1 MANEDSQGKS
11 GVGPLP
17 SSPLIRALD
26 ALDRG
31 GGLTVDDVVS
41 CGKHSAAL
49 FEDVTSSL
57 SLYTWGKTTNLA
69 LGYGQFS
76 HNADQNRA
84 RQVVLPKEEV
94 PSSVSCSAFHTVC
107 VCELGHVAVWGFGQG
122 YRLATGDDQSR
133 VDPVLIDPGRFC
145 GVPITKALASVDNSM
160 FLDAEGHTYLA
171 GSNKFGQCG
180 RSLHVDV
187 CKTPAIVKHFVSPCS
202 DIAIGDKHCLAVDA
216 DTHLV
221 WAWGDNSAG
230 QLGVDFTQAS
240 VEPQIVSRLKGV
252 GRVFA
257 NGTLSAALRGNGSE
271 LYVWGGGV
279 CPLPTRVKVE
289 ATTEGKAGDDG
300 WTVQAISGAVLVS
313 IALPRGSNRILL
325 LSAVGDLY
333 TADLPIVKESK
344 LQGGHS
350 LVARCAHRFG
360 ADVTAHS
367 VCIFGDQCLVQ
378 MEDGRILASRLRDL
392 TQWVDAGTEVG
403 AGQAVAISG
412 SPGHA
417 VALVKANLPIIPRGS
432 PGRVPGL
439 QVLAQCQ
446 LARSSIGIGSAL
458 KAANELCVVDP
469 LACGFVRFP
478 LLVDYCVVTLL
489 CNILLLHAK
498 SPDVVERLLKCL
510 SPLLKRVVERRERG
524 ELSLFHRRPFE
535 RPADILGG
543 LLSKEAIV
551 EHMERHMAV
560 SQGEEVSVEVAEE
573 KPEENKRRTSCG
585 VGGSLKS
592 LEIRQQKRL
601 DKVVKQ
607 QEVIT
612 EGVRRA
618 SASGSHQWKEVQ
630 STAHAKSP
638 RAIHPV
644 APTAPRAQ
652 PDPVMRSPR
661 QRSVSDV
668 SDSGPQPRTP
678 TLGDFIFAGK
688 RISQAQQRSCPWASP
703 PKQRSEKRLSEVIEE
718 QRASS
723 SSSSSSSSRP
733 NDRCSW
739 GMDVTP
745 GVRRPSA
752 LAAVMEEERAA
763 QEAVRLV
770 EEFERSER
778 EARRLAALEE
788 AAAVREQPHRPRPW
802 HQHDQGDHRRH
813 GKGKGKGRAKGRWSG
828 NPLAATERV

>member
-1 MANEDSQGKS
+1 
-11 GVGPLP
+11 
-17 SSPLIRALD
+17 
-26 ALDRG
+26 
-31 GGLTVDDVVS
+31 
-41 CGKHSAAL
+41 
-49 FEDVTSSL
+49 
-57 SLYTWGKTTNLA
+57 
-69 LGYGQFS
+69 
-76 HNADQNRA
+76 
-84 RQVVLPKEEV
+84 
-94 PSSVSCSAFHTVC
+94 
-107 VCELGHVAVWGFGQG
+107 
-122 YRLATGDDQSR
+122 
-133 VDPVLIDPGRFC
+133 
-145 GVPITKALASVDNSM
+145 
-160 FLDAEGHTYLA
+160 
-171 GSNKFGQCG
+171 
-180 RSLHVDV
+180 
-187 CKTPAIVKHFVSPCS
+187 
-202 DIAIGDKHCLAVDA
+202 
-216 DTHLV
+216 
-221 WAWGDNSAG
+221 
-230 QLGVDFTQAS
+230 
-240 VEPQIVSRLKGV
+240 
-252 GRVFA
+252 
-257 NGTLSAALRGNGSE
+257 
-271 LYVWGGGV
+271 
-279 CPLPTRVKVE
+279 
-289 ATTEGKAGDDG
+289 
-300 WTVQAISGAVLVS
+300 
-313 IALPRGSNRILL
+313 
-325 LSAVGDLY
+325 
-333 TADLPIVKESK
+333 
-344 LQGGHS
+344 
-350 LVARCAHRFG
+350 
-360 ADVTAHS
+360 
-367 VCIFGDQCLVQ
+367 

-403 AGQAVAISG
+403 VGQAVAISG

-417 VALVKANLPIIPRGS
+417 VALVKANLPIIPRES

-439 QVLAQCQ
+439 QALAQCQ

-478 LLVDYCVVTLL
+478 LLVDYCLVTLL
-489 CNILLLHAK
+489 CNILLLYAK
-498 SPDVVERLLKCL
+498 SPDVVVRLLKCI

-524 ELSLFHRRPFE
+524 ELSLFHRGPFE

-543 LLSKEAIV
+543 LLSREAVV

-560 SQGEEVSVEVAEE
+560 SQGEEVAVETAEE
-573 KPEENKRRTSCG
+573 KPEENRRRTSSG
-585 VGGSLKS
+585 VGGSLES

-612 EGVRRA
+612 VGVRRA

-644 APTAPRAQ
+644 APPTLRAQ
-652 PDPVMRSPR
+652 PDPVVLSPR
-661 QRSVSDV
+661 QRAVSDV

-678 TLGDFIFAGK
+678 TLGDFIFAGT
-688 RISQAQQRSCPWASP
+688 RISQAQPRSCPWASP

-788 AAAVREQPHRPRPW
+788 AAAVREQPHRPRPR
-802 HQHDQGDHRRH
+802 HHHDQGDHRRH
-813 GKGKGKGRAKGRWSG
+813 GKGKGKGRGKGRWSG

>member
-1 MANEDSQGKS
+1 MANSQGKS

-17 SSPLIRALD
+17 SSPLVRALD

-31 GGLTVDDVVS
+31 EGLTVEDVVS
-41 CGKHSAAL
+41 CSKHSAAL

-76 HNADQNRA
+76 HSADQNRA

-107 VCELGHVAVWGFGQG
+107 VCESGHVAVWGFGQG

-160 FLDAEGHTYLA
+160 FLDAEGHTYLV

-180 RSLHVDV
+180 RSLHLDV

-279 CPLPTRVKVE
+279 CPLPTRVRVE

-300 WTVQAISGAVLVS
+300 WTVQAISGAVFVS
-313 IALPRGSNRILL
+313 IALPRGSNRIVL

-333 TADLPIVKESK
+333 TVDLPTVKESK

-360 ADVTAHS
+360 ADVTAHTA
-367 VCIFGDQCLVQ
+367 CIFGDQCLVQ

-392 TQWVDAGTEVG
+392 TQWLDAGTEVG
-403 AGQAVAISG
+403 VGQAVAISG

-417 VALVKANLPIIPRGS
+417 VALVKANLPIIPRES

-439 QVLAQCQ
+439 QALAQCQ

-478 LLVDYCVVTLL
+478 LLVDYCLVTLL
-489 CNILLLHAK
+489 CNILLLYAK
-498 SPDVVERLLKCL
+498 SPDVVGRLLKCL

-524 ELSLFHRRPFE
+524 ELSLFHRGPFE

-543 LLSKEAIV
+543 LLSKEAVV

-560 SQGEEVSVEVAEE
+560 SQGEEMAVEVAEE
-573 KPEENKRRTSCG
+573 KPEENRRRTSSG
-585 VGGSLKS
+585 VGGSLGS

-618 SASGSHQWKEVQ
+618 PASGSHQWKEVQ
-630 STAHAKSP
+630 STAHVKSP
-638 RAIHPV
+638 RAIHAV
-644 APTAPRAQ
+644 APTALRTQ
-652 PDPVMRSPR
+652 VDPVVLSPR

-678 TLGDFIFAGK
+678 TLGDFIFAGT
-688 RISQAQQRSCPWASP
+688 RISQAQARSCPWASP

-752 LAAVMEEERAA
+752 LAAVMEERAA

-788 AAAVREQPHRPRPW
+788 AAAVREQPHRPRPRH
-802 HQHDQGDHRRH
+802 HQDQGGHRRH
-813 GKGKGKGRAKGRWSG
+813 GKGKGKGRGKGRWSG